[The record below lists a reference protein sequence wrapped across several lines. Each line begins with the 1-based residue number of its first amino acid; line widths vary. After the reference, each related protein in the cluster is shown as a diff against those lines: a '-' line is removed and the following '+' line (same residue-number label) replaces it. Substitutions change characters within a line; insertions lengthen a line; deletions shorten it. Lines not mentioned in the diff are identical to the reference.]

1 VSQIPVDGQALL
13 LRMTV
18 QQYELHRADDSFAGK
33 KRDDLV
39 PE

>member
-1 VSQIPVDGQALL
+1 
-13 LRMTV
+13 MTV
-18 QQYELHRADDSFAGK
+18 QQYELDWADYSRPGKK